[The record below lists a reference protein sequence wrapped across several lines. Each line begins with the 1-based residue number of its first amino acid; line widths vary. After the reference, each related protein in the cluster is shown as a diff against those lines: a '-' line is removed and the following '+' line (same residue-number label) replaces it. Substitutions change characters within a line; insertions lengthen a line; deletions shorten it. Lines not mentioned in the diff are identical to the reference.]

1 MFVDRD
7 DEATLL
13 GNAMKGDAPAL
24 VRLWGRRRLGK
35 TSLIREKLPGIVYLY
50 IDESATVVQL
60 PRLAR
65 DIKTQTGHAVASATW
80 SEFFRGL
87 ARLDAPVA
95 FDEFQRLLDSDP
107 AAVAALQDA
116 WDSHLRPSGARIIL
130 CGSSIGMMQR
140 LVRGKHA
147 PLLGRFTAQMQLRP
161 LPFEHA
167 RLLKPEVRPDDFLS
181 WYAVFGGTPFY
192 LEQGRGASL
201 VEAIDHA
208 FLSPTAPLL
217 DEPENLLASELRRPA
232 MYSAILQAVGA
243 GQRRL
248 GDIASALNRRSTD
261 LTPYIRVLI
270 EDVGI
275 LRKDDPVMGPRQ
287 TARYA
292 FGDPFFRFYYTF
304 IHPAL
309 SSIHDGL
316 AEPARRRIRAAMP
329 LFVGPVWEEVVRD
342 ALRRRAGT
350 QWHGLDLAVDAI
362 GAWWT
367 RHGDHEIDVV
377 AVSDAKVI
385 LGSCKWTREPMGLD
399 DLQHIEQA
407 ADMFPGGQRTQSFLL
422 ASREGF
428 TDALNDAATT
438 RDDVNLLTWRDLVA

>member
-1 MFVDRD
+1 MFVDREE
-7 DEATLL
+7 EASLL
-13 GNAMKGDAPAL
+13 NDAITGDAPAL

-35 TSLIREKLPGIVYLY
+35 TSLIREKLPGVVYLY
-50 IDESATVVQL
+50 VDESATAVQL
-60 PRLAR
+60 PRLAG
-65 DIKTQTGHAVASATW
+65 DIKTQTGRQVASTSW
-80 SEFFRGL
+80 PEFFRDL
-87 ARLDAPVA
+87 AGLDAPVA

-116 WDSHLRPSGARIIL
+116 WDNHLRPRGARIIL

-167 RLLKPEVRPDDFLS
+167 RLLKPEVRPDDFLA

-232 MYSAILQAVGA
+232 TYSAILQAVGA
-243 GQRRL
+243 GKRRL

-261 LTPYIRVLI
+261 LTPYIRVLV

-292 FGDPFFRFYYTF
+292 FGDPFFRFYYTI

-316 AEPARRRIRAAMP
+316 AEPTRRRIRATMP
-329 LFVGPVWEEVVRD
+329 VFVGPVWEEVVRD

-350 QWHGLDLAVDAI
+350 RWRGLDLSVDTI

-367 RHGDHEIDVV
+367 RQGDHEIDVV
-377 AVSDAKVI
+377 AASDDQLI
-385 LGSCKWTREPMGLD
+385 LGSCKWTSQPMGMD
-399 DLQHIEQA
+399 DLAQIERA
-407 ADMFPGGQRTQSFLL
+407 AEAFPGGPRTRSYLL
-422 ASREGF
+422 ASRAGF
-428 TDALNDAATT
+428 TDALNDATT
-438 RDDVNLLTWRDLVA
+438 KRDDVNLFTWRDMVA